1 MSSHTHTQLLDSVLG
16 LDARAWGKA
25 AALPAALRI
34 LQTLEPAAGPEVPVY
49 PPSYP
54 GTNNSDPPIYDLNGK
69 QLLSN
74 GEVSHYLHCVID
86 SYQSQANRME
96 PAFAG
101 GDLANLVPQIQVT
114 VPRAVDARP
123 EMTEQPVSIF
133 EIAHRVADFRVR
145 LSDRQDDVKKWI
157 RSFDDGDAL
166 PLIRHLPTSVLFG
179 FWDSRDLGTKH
190 ARVLMSRID
199 AYDVVPCTRRSIYSG
214 MYSKEE
220 FLKVIGAD
228 GSADDKTL
236 SERGFTNA
244 PGSGL
249 GGVLV
254 RGGITRTSVLSL
266 TDIARLHCL
275 KDGKCDAP
283 LTNAARRYIFALG
296 LLAESYP
303 REIGSFNLRSGC
315 ELVATGDVTY
325 DLRGGM
331 ANDALLALC
340 QDSEALVEIARESGR
355 HLGVSE
361 TDARWTVNR
370 DSLRREFDE
379 AAGKKAAKQAAKKG
393 AKTAP
398 TNEQS

>member
-1 MSSHTHTQLLDSVLG
+1 MPSHPHTSLLDSVLG

-25 AALPAALRI
+25 AALPAAIRI
-34 LQTLEPAAGPEVPVY
+34 VQPLEPAAGPEVPVY

-54 GTNNSDPPIYDLNGK
+54 SAAGDPIYDLNGK
-69 QLLSN
+69 QLLPN

-101 GDLANLVPQIQVT
+101 GELASLVPQILVT

-123 EMTEQPVSIF
+123 DVTEQPVSIF

-145 LSDRQDDVKKWI
+145 LSDQQDEVKKWI

-166 PLIRHLPTSVLFG
+166 PLLRHLPTSVLFG

-199 AYDVVPCTRRSIYSG
+199 AYDVVPCTKRSIYSG

-220 FLKVIGAD
+220 FLRVIGVEGA
-228 GSADDKTL
+228 ADDKTL

-275 KDGKCDAP
+275 KDGKCDAT
-283 LTNAARRYIFALG
+283 LTNAARRYVFALG

-315 ELVATGDVTY
+315 ELVATGDATY
-325 DLRGGM
+325 DLRGGKT
-331 ANDALLALC
+331 NDALLQLC
-340 QDSEALVEIARESGR
+340 RDSAELVKIAREAGEC
-355 HLGVSE
+355 LGV
-361 TDARWTVNR
+361 TANGTTWTVTPA
-370 DSLRREFDE
+370 SLKREFDD
-379 AAGKKAAKQAAKKG
+379 AAGKKAANAAKKA
-393 AKTAP
+393 AKKAAKAGP
-398 TNEQS
+398 TEE